1 MQDLKVIANH
11 YTKALKNH
19 TKGDLALLEE
29 IVVGLKNATE
39 AIKLHKLNQVLAHVS
54 LKVKKEIMFEIL
66 EKIASVK
73 ACSVL
78 KPVMEVV
85 LKNNRLDVLELITEE
100 LSFDSNSKKTLE
112 ATLLVPEKLE
122 NNELESVQ
130 QKLQARFN
138 APVEIAQDTWS
149 KKGVSLSVS
158 SLDLEIGFSKED
170 ILKKI
175 EKQVIQSI

>member
-1 MQDLKVIANH
+1 MQDLKVISKH
-11 YTKALKNH
+11 YAKALKNH

-29 IVVGLKNATE
+29 IIMGLKNVAE
-39 AIKLHKLNQVLAHVS
+39 AIKLHKLNRVLAHVS
-54 LKVKKEIMFEIL
+54 LKVKKEVVFEIL
-66 EKIASVK
+66 EKITSTK

-85 LKNNRLDVLELITEE
+85 LKNNRLEMLELIIQE
-100 LSFDSNSKKTLE
+100 LSFDSKKTLE
-112 ATLLVPEKLE
+112 ATLLVPQKLE
-122 NNELESVQ
+122 NNELEAVQ

-138 APVEIAQDTWS
+138 ASIEIAQDTWS

>member
-1 MQDLKVIANH
+1 MQDLKVISKH
-11 YTKALKNH
+11 YAKALKNH

-29 IVVGLKNATE
+29 IVVGLKNVAE

-54 LKVKKEIMFEIL
+54 LKVKKEVVLEIL
-66 EKIASVK
+66 EKITPTK

-85 LKNNRLDVLELITEE
+85 LKNNRLDMLELVAEE
-100 LSFDSNSKKTLE
+100 LSFDSKKTLE
-112 ATLLVPEKLE
+112 ATLLVPQKLE
-122 NNELESVQ
+122 NNELEAVQ

-149 KKGVSLSVS
+149 KKGISLSVS

>member
-1 MQDLKVIANH
+1 MQDLKVISKH
-11 YTKALKNH
+11 YAKALKNH

-29 IVVGLKNATE
+29 IVVGLKNVAE

-54 LKVKKEIMFEIL
+54 LKVKKEVVLEIL
-66 EKIASVK
+66 EKITPTK
-73 ACSVL
+73 ACSIL
-78 KPVMEVV
+78 KSVMEVA
-85 LKNNRLDVLELITEE
+85 LKNNRLDMLELVAEE
-100 LSFDSNSKKTLE
+100 LSFDSKRTLE
-112 ATLLVPEKLE
+112 ATLLVPQKLE
-122 NNELESVQ
+122 NKELEEVR

>member
-1 MQDLKVIANH
+1 MQDLKVIAKH
-11 YTKALKNH
+11 YAKALKNH

-29 IVVGLKNATE
+29 IVVGLKNVAE
-39 AIKLHKLNQVLAHVS
+39 AIKLHKLNRVLAHIS
-54 LKVKKEIMFEIL
+54 LKVKKEVVFEIL
-66 EKIASVK
+66 EKITSTK

-78 KPVMEVV
+78 KLVMEVA
-85 LKNNRLDVLELITEE
+85 LKNNRLEMLELITQE
-100 LSFDSNSKKTLE
+100 LSFDSKKTLE
-112 ATLLVPEKLE
+112 ATLLVPQKLE
-122 NNELESVQ
+122 SNELEAVQ

>member
-1 MQDLKVIANH
+1 
-11 YTKALKNH
+11 
-19 TKGDLALLEE
+19 
-29 IVVGLKNATE
+29 
-39 AIKLHKLNQVLAHVS
+39 
-54 LKVKKEIMFEIL
+54 
-66 EKIASVK
+66 
-73 ACSVL
+73 
-78 KPVMEVV
+78 MEVV
-85 LKNNRLDVLELITEE
+85 LKNNRLEMLELIIQE
-100 LSFDSNSKKTLE
+100 LSFDSKKALE

-122 NNELESVQ
+122 NNELEAVQ

-158 SLDLEIGFSKED
+158 SMDLEIGFSKED

>member
-1 MQDLKVIANH
+1 MQDLKVISKH
-11 YTKALKNH
+11 YAKALKNH
-19 TKGDLALLEE
+19 TKDDLALLEE
-29 IVVGLKNATE
+29 IVVGLKNVAE

-54 LKVKKEIMFEIL
+54 LKVKKEVVLEIL
-66 EKIASVK
+66 EKITPTK
-73 ACSVL
+73 ACSIL

-85 LKNNRLDVLELITEE
+85 LKNNRLDMLELVAEE
-100 LSFDSNSKKTLE
+100 LSFDSKRTLE
-112 ATLLVPEKLE
+112 ATLLVPQKLE
-122 NNELESVQ
+122 NNELEEVQ

>member
-1 MQDLKVIANH
+1 MQDLKVISKH
-11 YTKALKNH
+11 YAKALKNH

-29 IVVGLKNATE
+29 IVVGLKNLAE

-54 LKVKKEIMFEIL
+54 LKVKKEIVLEVL
-66 EKIASVK
+66 EKITSTK

-85 LKNNRLDVLELITEE
+85 LKNNRLDMLELVAEE
-100 LSFDSNSKKTLE
+100 LSFDSKRTLE

-122 NNELESVQ
+122 NNELEAVQ

>member
-1 MQDLKVIANH
+1 MQDLKVISKH
-11 YTKALKNH
+11 YAKALKNH
-19 TKGDLALLEE
+19 TKDNLALLEE
-29 IVVGLKNATE
+29 IVVGLKNLAE
-39 AIKLHKLNQVLAHVS
+39 AIKLHKLHQVLAHVS
-54 LKVKKEIMFEIL
+54 LKVKKEVVLEVL
-66 EKIASVK
+66 EKITPTK
-73 ACSVL
+73 ACSIL

-85 LKNNRLDVLELITEE
+85 LKNNRLDMLELVAEE
-100 LSFDSNSKKTLE
+100 LSFDSKRTLE

-122 NNELESVQ
+122 NSELEAVQ

-170 ILKKI
+170 TLKKI

>member
-1 MQDLKVIANH
+1 MQDLKVIAKH

-29 IVVGLKNATE
+29 IVVGLKNAAE
-39 AIKLHKLNQVLAHVS
+39 AIKLHKLNRVLAHVS
-54 LKVKKEIMFEIL
+54 LKVKKEVVFEIL
-66 EKIASVK
+66 EKITSTK

-78 KPVMEVV
+78 KPVMEVA
-85 LKNNRLDVLELITEE
+85 LKNNRLDMLELITQE
-100 LSFDSNSKKTLE
+100 LSFDSKKTLE

-122 NNELESVQ
+122 NNELEAVQ

>member
-1 MQDLKVIANH
+1 MQDLKVISKH
-11 YTKALKNH
+11 YAKALKNH

-29 IVVGLKNATE
+29 IVVGLKNVAE

-54 LKVKKEIMFEIL
+54 LKVKKEVVLEIL
-66 EKIASVK
+66 EKITPTK
-73 ACSVL
+73 ACPVL
-78 KPVMEVV
+78 KPVMEVA
-85 LKNNRLDVLELITEE
+85 LKNNRLDMLELVAEE
-100 LSFDSNSKKTLE
+100 LSFDSKRTLE
-112 ATLLVPEKLE
+112 ATLLVPQKLE
-122 NNELESVQ
+122 NNELEAVR

>member
-1 MQDLKVIANH
+1 MQDLKVISKH
-11 YTKALKNH
+11 YAKALKNH

-29 IVVGLKNATE
+29 IVVGLKNAAE
-39 AIKLHKLNQVLAHVS
+39 AIKLHKLNRVLAHVS
-54 LKVKKEIMFEIL
+54 LKVKKEVVFEIL
-66 EKIASVK
+66 EKITSTK

-85 LKNNRLDVLELITEE
+85 LKNNRLDMLELIIQE
-100 LSFDSNSKKTLE
+100 LSFDSKKTLE
-112 ATLLVPEKLE
+112 ATLLVPQKLE
-122 NNELESVQ
+122 NNELEAVQ
-130 QKLQARFN
+130 QKLQVRFN

>member
-1 MQDLKVIANH
+1 MQDLKVIAKH
-11 YTKALKNH
+11 YAKALKNH

-29 IVVGLKNATE
+29 IVVGLKNAAE
-39 AIKLHKLNQVLAHVS
+39 AIKLHKLNRVLAHVS
-54 LKVKKEIMFEIL
+54 LKVKKEVVFEIL
-66 EKIASVK
+66 EKITSTK

-85 LKNNRLDVLELITEE
+85 LKNNRLEMLELITQE
-100 LSFDSNSKKTLE
+100 LSFDSKKTLE
-112 ATLLVPEKLE
+112 ATLLVPQKLE
-122 NNELESVQ
+122 NNELEAVQ

>member
-1 MQDLKVIANH
+1 MQDLKVIAKH
-11 YTKALKNH
+11 YTKALKNY

-29 IVVGLKNATE
+29 IIMGIKNAAE
-39 AIKLHKLNQVLAHVS
+39 VIKLHKLNRVLAHVS
-54 LKVKKEIMFEIL
+54 LKVKKEVVFEIL
-66 EKIASVK
+66 EKITSTK

-85 LKNNRLDVLELITEE
+85 LKNNRLDMLELIIQE
-100 LSFDSNSKKTLE
+100 LSFDSKKTLE
-112 ATLLVPEKLE
+112 ATLLVPQKLE
-122 NNELESVQ
+122 NNELEAVQ

>member
-1 MQDLKVIANH
+1 MQDLKVISKH
-11 YTKALKNH
+11 YAKALKNH

-29 IVVGLKNATE
+29 IVVGLKNLAE

-54 LKVKKEIMFEIL
+54 LKVKKEVVLEIV
-66 EKIASVK
+66 EKITSTK

-85 LKNNRLDVLELITEE
+85 LKNNRLDVLELVAEE
-100 LSFDSNSKKTLE
+100 LSFDSKRTLE

-122 NNELESVQ
+122 NNELEAVQ

-149 KKGVSLSVS
+149 KKGISLSVS

>member
-19 TKGDLALLEE
+19 IKGDLALLEE
-29 IVVGLKNATE
+29 IIMGLKNVAE
-39 AIKLHKLNQVLAHVS
+39 AIKLHKLNRVLAHVS
-54 LKVKKEIMFEIL
+54 LKVKKEIVFEIL
-66 EKIASVK
+66 EKITSTK
-73 ACSVL
+73 ACLVL

-85 LKNNRLDVLELITEE
+85 LKNNRLEMLELIIQD
-100 LSFDSNSKKTLE
+100 LSFDSKKTLE
-112 ATLLVPEKLE
+112 ATLLVPQKLE
-122 NNELESVQ
+122 NNELEAVQ

>member
-1 MQDLKVIANH
+1 MQDLKVIAKH

-29 IVVGLKNATE
+29 IVVGLKNAAE
-39 AIKLHKLNQVLAHVS
+39 AIKLHKLNRVLAHVS
-54 LKVKKEIMFEIL
+54 SKVKKEVVFEIL
-66 EKIASVK
+66 EKITSTK

-85 LKNNRLDVLELITEE
+85 LKNNRLEMLELIIQE
-100 LSFDSNSKKTLE
+100 LSFDSKKTLE
-112 ATLLVPEKLE
+112 ATLLVPQKLE
-122 NNELESVQ
+122 NNELEAVQ
-130 QKLQARFN
+130 QKLQVRFN

>member
-1 MQDLKVIANH
+1 MQDLKVISKH
-11 YTKALKNH
+11 YAKALKNH

-29 IVVGLKNATE
+29 IVVGLKNVAE

-54 LKVKKEIMFEIL
+54 LKVKKEVVLEIV
-66 EKIASVK
+66 EKITPTK

-78 KPVMEVV
+78 KPVMEVA
-85 LKNNRLDVLELITEE
+85 LKNNRLDMLELVAEE
-100 LSFDSNSKKTLE
+100 LSFDSKRTLE
-112 ATLLVPEKLE
+112 ATLLVPQKLE
-122 NNELESVQ
+122 NNELEEVR

-149 KKGVSLSVS
+149 KKGASLSVS

>member
-1 MQDLKVIANH
+1 MQDLKVIAKH
-11 YTKALKNH
+11 YAKALKNH

-29 IVVGLKNATE
+29 IIMGLKNAAE
-39 AIKLHKLNQVLAHVS
+39 AIKLHKLNRVLAHVS
-54 LKVKKEIMFEIL
+54 LKVKKEVVFEIL
-66 EKIASVK
+66 EKITSTK

-85 LKNNRLDVLELITEE
+85 LKNNRLDMLELITQD
-100 LSFDSNSKKTLE
+100 LSFDSKKTLE
-112 ATLLVPEKLE
+112 ATLLVPQKLE
-122 NNELESVQ
+122 NNELEAVQ

-175 EKQVIQSI
+175 EKQAIQSI

>member
-1 MQDLKVIANH
+1 MQDLKVIAKH

-29 IVVGLKNATE
+29 IIMGLKNVAE
-39 AIKLHKLNQVLAHVS
+39 AIKLHKLNRVLAHVS
-54 LKVKKEIMFEIL
+54 LKVKKEVVFEIL
-66 EKIASVK
+66 EKITSTK

-85 LKNNRLDVLELITEE
+85 LKNNRLEMLELITQG
-100 LSFDSNSKKTLE
+100 LSFDSKKTLE

-122 NNELESVQ
+122 NNELEAVQ

-138 APVEIAQDTWS
+138 APVEIVQDTWS

>member
-1 MQDLKVIANH
+1 MQDLKVIAKH
-11 YTKALKNH
+11 YAKALKNH

-29 IVVGLKNATE
+29 IVVGLKNAAE
-39 AIKLHKLNQVLAHVS
+39 AIKLHKLNRVLAHVS
-54 LKVKKEIMFEIL
+54 LKVKKEVVFEIL
-66 EKIASVK
+66 EKITSTK

-85 LKNNRLDVLELITEE
+85 LKNNRLEMLELIIQE
-100 LSFDSNSKKTLE
+100 LSFDSKKTLE
-112 ATLLVPEKLE
+112 ATLLIPQKLE
-122 NNELESVQ
+122 NNELEAVQ

-138 APVEIAQDTWS
+138 APVEITQETWS

>member
-1 MQDLKVIANH
+1 MQDLKVISKH
-11 YTKALKNH
+11 YAKALKNH
-19 TKGDLALLEE
+19 TKSDLALLEE
-29 IVVGLKNATE
+29 IVVGLKNVAE
-39 AIKLHKLNQVLAHVS
+39 AIKSHKLNQVLAHVS
-54 LKVKKEIMFEIL
+54 LKVKKEIVFEIL
-66 EKIASVK
+66 EKITSIK

-85 LKNNRLDVLELITEE
+85 LKNNRLDMLELVAEE
-100 LSFDSNSKKTLE
+100 LSFDSKRTLE

-122 NNELESVQ
+122 NNELEAVQ

>member
-29 IVVGLKNATE
+29 IIMGLKNVAE
-39 AIKLHKLNQVLAHVS
+39 AIKLHKLNRVLTHVS
-54 LKVKKEIMFEIL
+54 LKVKKEVVFEIL
-66 EKIASVK
+66 EKITSTK

-78 KPVMEVV
+78 KPVMEVA
-85 LKNNRLDVLELITEE
+85 LKNNRLDMLELITQE
-100 LSFDSNSKKTLE
+100 LSFDSKKTLE
-112 ATLLVPEKLE
+112 ATLLVPQKLE
-122 NNELESVQ
+122 NNELEAVQ

>member
-1 MQDLKVIANH
+1 MQDLKVISKH
-11 YTKALKNH
+11 YAKALKNH
-19 TKGDLALLEE
+19 TKDDLALLEE
-29 IVVGLKNATE
+29 IVVGLKNVAE

-54 LKVKKEIMFEIL
+54 LKVKKEVVLEIL
-66 EKIASVK
+66 EKITPTK
-73 ACSVL
+73 ACSIL

-85 LKNNRLDVLELITEE
+85 LKNNRLDMLELVAEE
-100 LSFDSNSKKTLE
+100 LSFDSKRTLE

-122 NNELESVQ
+122 NKELEAVQ

>member
-1 MQDLKVIANH
+1 MQDLKVISKH
-11 YTKALKNH
+11 YAKALKNH

-29 IVVGLKNATE
+29 IVVGLKNVAE

-54 LKVKKEIMFEIL
+54 LKVKKEVVLEIL
-66 EKIASVK
+66 EKITPTK
-73 ACSVL
+73 ACSIL

-100 LSFDSNSKKTLE
+100 LSFDSKRTLE
-112 ATLLVPEKLE
+112 ATLLVPQKLE
-122 NNELESVQ
+122 NSELEAVQ

>member
-1 MQDLKVIANH
+1 MQDLKVIAKH
-11 YTKALKNH
+11 YAKALKNH

-29 IVVGLKNATE
+29 IVVGLKNAAE
-39 AIKLHKLNQVLAHVS
+39 AIKLHKLNRVLAHVS
-54 LKVKKEIMFEIL
+54 LKVKKEVVFEIL
-66 EKIASVK
+66 EKITSTK

-85 LKNNRLDVLELITEE
+85 LKNNRLDMLELIIQD
-100 LSFDSNSKKTLE
+100 LSFDSKKTLE
-112 ATLLVPEKLE
+112 ATLLVPQKLE
-122 NNELESVQ
+122 NNELEAVQ

>member
-1 MQDLKVIANH
+1 MQDLKVISKH
-11 YTKALKNH
+11 YAKALKNH

-29 IVVGLKNATE
+29 IVVGLKNVAE

-54 LKVKKEIMFEIL
+54 LKVKKEVVLEIL
-66 EKIASVK
+66 EKITPTK
-73 ACSVL
+73 ACSIL
-78 KPVMEVV
+78 KPVMEVA
-85 LKNNRLDVLELITEE
+85 LKNNRLDMLELVAEE
-100 LSFDSNSKKTLE
+100 LSFDSKRTLE
-112 ATLLVPEKLE
+112 ATLLVPQKLE
-122 NNELESVQ
+122 NKELEEVR

-158 SLDLEIGFSKED
+158 SLDLEIGFSKEG

>member
-1 MQDLKVIANH
+1 MQDLKVISKH
-11 YTKALKNH
+11 YAKALKNY

-29 IVVGLKNATE
+29 IVVGLKNAAE
-39 AIKLHKLNQVLAHVS
+39 AIKLHKLNRVLAHVS
-54 LKVKKEIMFEIL
+54 LKVKKEVVFEIL
-66 EKIASVK
+66 EKITSTK
-73 ACSVL
+73 TCSVL

-85 LKNNRLDVLELITEE
+85 LKNNRLEMLELIIQE
-100 LSFDSNSKKTLE
+100 LSFDSKKTLE
-112 ATLLVPEKLE
+112 ATLLVPQKLE
-122 NNELESVQ
+122 NSELEAVQ
-130 QKLQARFN
+130 QKLQVRFN

>member
-1 MQDLKVIANH
+1 MQDLKVISKH

-29 IVVGLKNATE
+29 IIMGLKNAAE
-39 AIKLHKLNQVLAHVS
+39 AIKLHKLNWVLAHVS
-54 LKVKKEIMFEIL
+54 LKVKKEVVFEIL
-66 EKIASVK
+66 EKITSTK

-85 LKNNRLDVLELITEE
+85 LKNNRLEMLELIIQE
-100 LSFDSNSKKTLE
+100 LSFDSKKTLE
-112 ATLLVPEKLE
+112 ATLLVPQKLE
-122 NNELESVQ
+122 NNELEAVQ

>member
-1 MQDLKVIANH
+1 MQDLKVISKH
-11 YTKALKNH
+11 YAKALKNH
-19 TKGDLALLEE
+19 TKDNLALLEE
-29 IVVGLKNATE
+29 IVVGLKNLAE
-39 AIKLHKLNQVLAHVS
+39 AIKLHKLHQVLAHVS
-54 LKVKKEIMFEIL
+54 LKVKKEVVLEVL
-66 EKIASVK
+66 EKITPTK
-73 ACSVL
+73 ACSIL

-85 LKNNRLDVLELITEE
+85 LKNNRLDMLELVAEE
-100 LSFDSNSKKTLE
+100 LSFDSKRTLE

-122 NNELESVQ
+122 NSELEAVQ

-158 SLDLEIGFSKED
+158 SLDLEIDFSKED

-175 EKQVIQSI
+175 EKHVIQSI

>member
-1 MQDLKVIANH
+1 MQDLKVIAKH

-29 IVVGLKNATE
+29 IIMGLKNVAET
-39 AIKLHKLNQVLAHVS
+39 IKLHKLNRVLAHVS
-54 LKVKKEIMFEIL
+54 LKVKKEVVFEIL
-66 EKIASVK
+66 EKITSTK

-85 LKNNRLDVLELITEE
+85 LKNNRLDMLELIIQE
-100 LSFDSNSKKTLE
+100 LSFDSKKTLE
-112 ATLLVPEKLE
+112 ATLLVPQKLE
-122 NNELESVQ
+122 NNELEAVQ

>member
-1 MQDLKVIANH
+1 MQDLKVISKYYA
-11 YTKALKNH
+11 KALKNH
-19 TKGDLALLEE
+19 TKDDLALLEE
-29 IVVGLKNATE
+29 IVVGLKNVAE

-54 LKVKKEIMFEIL
+54 LKVKKEVVFEIV
-66 EKIASVK
+66 EKITPTK

-78 KPVMEVV
+78 KPVMEVA
-85 LKNNRLDVLELITEE
+85 LKNNRLDMLELVAEE
-100 LSFDSNSKKTLE
+100 LSFDSKRTLE
-112 ATLLVPEKLE
+112 ATLLVPQKLE
-122 NNELESVQ
+122 NNELEEVR

>member
-1 MQDLKVIANH
+1 MQDLKVISKH
-11 YTKALKNH
+11 YAKALKNH

-29 IVVGLKNATE
+29 IVVGLKNLAE

-54 LKVKKEIMFEIL
+54 LKVKKEIVLEIL
-66 EKIASVK
+66 EKITPTK
-73 ACSVL
+73 ACSIL

-85 LKNNRLDVLELITEE
+85 LKNNRLDMLELVAEE
-100 LSFDSNSKKTLE
+100 LSFDSKRTLE

-122 NNELESVQ
+122 NKELEAVQ

-158 SLDLEIGFSKED
+158 SLDLEIGFSKEE

>member
-1 MQDLKVIANH
+1 MQDLKVISKH
-11 YTKALKNH
+11 YAKALKNH

-29 IVVGLKNATE
+29 IVVGLKNLAE

-54 LKVKKEIMFEIL
+54 LKVKKEIVLEIL
-66 EKIASVK
+66 EKITPTK
-73 ACSVL
+73 ACSIL
-78 KPVMEVV
+78 KPVMEVA
-85 LKNNRLDVLELITEE
+85 LKNNRLDMLELVAEE
-100 LSFDSNSKKTLE
+100 LSFDSKRTLE
-112 ATLLVPEKLE
+112 ATLLVPQKLE
-122 NNELESVQ
+122 NNELEAVQ

-149 KKGVSLSVS
+149 KKGISLSVS
-158 SLDLEIGFSKED
+158 SLDLEIGFSKEE

>member
-1 MQDLKVIANH
+1 MIANH

-29 IVVGLKNATE
+29 IIMGLKNVAE
-39 AIKLHKLNQVLAHVS
+39 AIKLPKLKRVLAHVS
-54 LKVKKEIMFEIL
+54 LKVKKEVVFEIL
-66 EKIASVK
+66 EKITSTK

-78 KPVMEVV
+78 KSVMEVV
-85 LKNNRLDVLELITEE
+85 LKNNRLDMLELIIQE
-100 LSFDSNSKKTLE
+100 LSFDSRKTLE
-112 ATLLVPEKLE
+112 ATLLVPQKLE
-122 NNELESVQ
+122 NNELEARQ
-130 QKLQARFN
+130 QKLRCFN

>member
-1 MQDLKVIANH
+1 MQDLKVISKH
-11 YTKALKNH
+11 YAKALKNH

-29 IVVGLKNATE
+29 IVVGLKNAAE

-54 LKVKKEIMFEIL
+54 LKVKKEVVLEIV
-66 EKIASVK
+66 EKITPTK
-73 ACSVL
+73 ACSIL
-78 KPVMEVV
+78 KPVMEVA
-85 LKNNRLDVLELITEE
+85 LKNNRLDMLELVAEE
-100 LSFDSNSKKTLE
+100 LSFDSKRTLE
-112 ATLLVPEKLE
+112 ATLLVPQKLE
-122 NNELESVQ
+122 NNELEAVQ

>member
-19 TKGDLALLEE
+19 TEGDLALLEE
-29 IVVGLKNATE
+29 IIMGLKNVAE
-39 AIKLHKLNQVLAHVS
+39 AIKLYKLNRVLAHVS
-54 LKVKKEIMFEIL
+54 LKVKKEVVFEIL
-66 EKIASVK
+66 EKITSTK

-85 LKNNRLDVLELITEE
+85 LKNNRLEMLELITQD
-100 LSFDSNSKKTLE
+100 LSFDSKKTLE
-112 ATLLVPEKLE
+112 ATLLVPQKLE
-122 NNELESVQ
+122 NNELEAVQ

>member
-1 MQDLKVIANH
+1 MQDLKVIAKH
-11 YTKALKNH
+11 YAKALKNH

-29 IVVGLKNATE
+29 IIMGLKNVAE
-39 AIKLHKLNQVLAHVS
+39 AIKLHKLNRVLAHVS
-54 LKVKKEIMFEIL
+54 LKVKKEVVFEIL
-66 EKIASVK
+66 EKITSTK

-85 LKNNRLDVLELITEE
+85 LKNNRLDMLELITQD
-100 LSFDSNSKKTLE
+100 LSFDSKKTLE

-122 NNELESVQ
+122 NNELEAVQ

>member
-1 MQDLKVIANH
+1 MQDLKVITKH
-11 YTKALKNH
+11 YAKALKNH

-29 IVVGLKNATE
+29 IIMGLKNAAE
-39 AIKLHKLNQVLAHVS
+39 AIKLHKLNRVLAHVS
-54 LKVKKEIMFEIL
+54 LKVKKEVVFEIL
-66 EKIASVK
+66 EKITPTK

-78 KPVMEVV
+78 KPVMEVA
-85 LKNNRLDVLELITEE
+85 LKNNRLEMLELITQE
-100 LSFDSNSKKTLE
+100 LSFDSKKTLE
-112 ATLLVPEKLE
+112 ATLLVPQKLE
-122 NNELESVQ
+122 SNKLEAVQ